1 MEKKINTNTSTLL
14 KKKIT
19 LDLGTYKIIKV
30 NSYQGDAGEYVN
42 LIDWRQY
49 LSTSKDDYQYHF
61 NIDSRRSFVNEM
73 TLASFFGA
81 MLK

>member
-30 NSYQGDAGEYVN
+30 NSYQGDAGEYN
-42 LIDWRQY
+42 LIDLETVPLQKMI
-49 LSTSKDDYQYHF
+49 T
-61 NIDSRRSFVNEM
+61 NI
-73 TLASFFGA
+73 TLI
-81 MLK
+81 LTLEDHL

>member
-42 LIDWRQY
+42 LIDLETVPKYFKR
-49 LSTSKDDYQYHF
+49 
-61 NIDSRRSFVNEM
+61 
-73 TLASFFGA
+73 
-81 MLK
+81 

>member
-1 MEKKINTNTSTLL
+1 MEKKINTNTSTL

-42 LIDWRQY
+42 LID
-49 LSTSKDDYQYHF
+49 STKYF
-61 NIDSRRSFVNEM
+61 KR
-73 TLASFFGA
+73 
-81 MLK
+81 